1 MTIRFICAD
10 VMEGLRQLPDESVHV
25 CVTSPPYFGLRSYL
39 PKDHPSKRLEIGS
52 EPTLAEHIAKLVEVF
67 GEVRRVLRK
76 DGTLWLN
83 YGDLWA
89 GSWWAQSRGE
99 PSPERST
106 LSGGQIYAAPKGT
119 HTGSRK
125 KTGLKP
131 KDLCLAPYRL
141 GIALCDDGWW
151 VRANIV
157 WHKPN
162 PTPSSVLDRPTP
174 SHETVLLLSKSPRYF
189 YDAQAIAEPSSWQLG
204 NSKMPDGWD
213 TGAGGHGSFHR
224 QGREKGKS
232 TRRAVACIEAARP
245 PGTAPQTGMTR
256 QWRPG
261 KNETTGDRRKDG
273 FNGRWDEA
281 EADNSAPMT
290 RNARDVWTI
299 AAEPFPD
306 SHYATFPT
314 ALAERCVKAGCPE
327 GGTVL
332 DPFGGSGTVGLV
344 ADRLGLGAILID
356 IDPANEAMAERRI
369 ARDRLARKQG
379 TMADVAA
386 AKLPPT
392 PLEALMQD
400 EAP

>member
-1 MTIRFICAD
+1 LKA
-10 VMEGLRQLPDESVHV
+10 
-25 CVTSPPYFGLRSYL
+25 
-39 PKDHPSKRLEIGS
+39 LEIGS

-67 GEVRRVLRK
+67 RDVRRVLRK

-83 YGDLWA
+83 YGDMWC
-89 GSWWAQSRGE
+89 
-99 PSPERST
+99 ST
-106 LSGGQIYAAPKGT
+106 DKWGGGGAN
-119 HTGSRK
+119 
-125 KTGLKP
+125 TGLKP
-131 KDLCLAPYRL
+131 KDLCMAPHRLA
-141 GIALCDDGWW
+141 IALQDDGWW
-151 VRANIV
+151 VRSDIV

-162 PTPSSVLDRPTP
+162 PMPSSVTDRPTP
-174 SHETVLLLSKSPRYF
+174 AKEFVFLLSKSPRYY
-189 YDAQAIAEPSSWQLG
+189 YDAQAIAEPSSWQPDK
-204 NSKMPDGWD
+204 SKMPDGWD

-224 QGREKGKS
+224 QGREKG
-232 TRRAVACIEAARP
+232 RP
-245 PGTAPQTGMTR
+245 S
-256 QWRPG
+256 
-261 KNETTGDRRKDG
+261 KNELTGDRRKNG

-281 EADNSAPMT
+281 EADGSAPMT

-299 AAEPFPD
+299 ASEPFPD
-306 SHYATFPT
+306 GHYATFPT